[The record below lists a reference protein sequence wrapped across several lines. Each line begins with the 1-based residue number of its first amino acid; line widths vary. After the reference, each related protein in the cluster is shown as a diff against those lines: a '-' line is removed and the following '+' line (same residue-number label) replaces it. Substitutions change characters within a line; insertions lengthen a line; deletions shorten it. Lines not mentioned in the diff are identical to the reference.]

1 MPVVETATQAVS
13 AAAASA
19 QVPSKDAPNLKGSC
33 GDCVERELTWDE
45 VKQILA
51 ADRVDLLGRT
61 VEQQRVYA
69 EYMEQLALEYGSVVA
84 YIRQIKLAPFIADN
98 SKEHLVLLNDF
109 PYALTPDMAHFIV
122 WSKQKL
128 TTGMV
133 PDPVILELFSA
144 HLDELIGAGKY
155 EWVWF
160 VNPPHLQS
168 IPEAAHG
175 HLIVR
180 TL

>member
-1 MPVVETATQAVS
+1 MPAV
-13 AAAASA
+13 A
-19 QVPSKDAPNLKGSC
+19 QVLSNDLLSLKSSDRVC
-33 GDCVERELTWDE
+33 IERAMTWDE
-45 VKQILA
+45 VKQIVA

-61 VEQQRVYA
+61 DEQERVYA
-69 EYMEQLALEYGSVVA
+69 EYMKEITQEHGSVVA
-84 YIRQIKLAPFIADN
+84 FIKKTKLAPFIAN
-98 SKEHLVLLNDF
+98 SDTEYLIIPNDF

-128 TTGMV
+128 TVGMV
-133 PDPVILELFSA
+133 PDPAIQKLVGA
-144 HLDELIGAGKY
+144 HFDDLLGAGKY
-155 EWVWF
+155 EWTWF